1 MNLRPWGRLLA
12 ALLACAPAIA
22 AHAEATAAAPPTLQ
36 PPSNLRA
43 DGIPAIPASIAESVG
58 AYTEFRSAAFAGW
71 HPTRRE
77 ALILTRF
84 GDTNQ
89 VHEVRMPGG
98 ARRQLTFFPE
108 RITSASWPRRSGDY
122 FVFTKDRGGDEFW
135 QVFRTDVATGTTVL
149 VSDGGRSQNQLG
161 PWSHKGDRMAFSS
174 TRRNGADRDIYVVD
188 PRDPSST
195 RLVLELQGGG
205 WGPLDWSPDD
215 SKLAVIEYLSIN
227 ESYLWIADV
236 ASGERRLLTPK
247 GGAAPVAYG
256 GAQFSRDGKGLY
268 VTTDRDAEFM
278 RLAYVDLATG
288 AHRYL
293 TPDLQWDVE
302 EFDVAPDGR
311 SIAFVTNE
319 DGASIL
325 HRIDTDSGESLPVPP
340 LPVGVVG
347 ALEWHQSGRELGL
360 SLSSARSPSD
370 VYSVDFAAQRVER
383 WTEGETGGINAAA
396 FAEPEIVRWK
406 SFDGRMISGLL
417 YKPPARFAGPRPVVV
432 NIHGGPEA
440 QSRPNFLGRTNY
452 LLDQLGVAIIFPNVR
467 GSTGFGKTFAKLDNG
482 RLREDSVRDIGA
494 LLDWI
499 RSRPDLDAARVMVT
513 GGSYG
518 GYMTLAAAT
527 RFDDRIRGS
536 LSVVGISNF
545 VTFLE
550 NTEDY
555 RRDLRRVEYGDERD
569 PAMREFLLGIS
580 PMNHAQKISKPLFI
594 VQGRNDPRVPYTESE
609 QMVATV
615 RGKGGPVWYLLAED
629 EGHGFAK
636 KRNQDFQFYATVAF
650 MQSHLLN

>member
-22 AHAEATAAAPPTLQ
+22 AHAQTTAAAPPDLQ

-58 AYTEFRSAAFAGW
+58 AYTEFRSAEFAGW

-174 TRRNGADRDIYVVD
+174 TRRNGVDRDIYVVD
-188 PRDPSST
+188 PVDPSST

-215 SKLAVIEYLSIN
+215 SQLAVIEYLSIN

-236 ASGERRLLTPK
+236 ATGERTLLTPK
-247 GGAAPVAYG
+247 GGAVPVAYD

-302 EFDVAPDGR
+302 GFDVAPDGR
-311 SIAFVTNE
+311 TIAFVTNE
-319 DGASIL
+319 DGASVL
-325 HRIDTDSGESLPVPP
+325 HRIDADSGKSLPVPP

-347 ALEWHQSGRELGL
+347 ALEWHESGRELGL

-452 LLDQLGVAIIFPNVR
+452 LLDQLGVAILYPNVR

-494 LLDWI
+494 LLDWL